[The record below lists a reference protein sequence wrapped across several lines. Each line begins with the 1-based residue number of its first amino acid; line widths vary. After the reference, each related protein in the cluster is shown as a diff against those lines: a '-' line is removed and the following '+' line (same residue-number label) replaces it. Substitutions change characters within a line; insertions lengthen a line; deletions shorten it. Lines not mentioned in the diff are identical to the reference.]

1 MPSKEFLEK
10 QNIPMGPPDGGMPDG
25 MPVIPGPMASMMG
38 GNIPEEYAHLNIPMV
53 SPDYVPPDPVIPEGF
68 TGGKVV
74 VGGVPGLHLTKE
86 GLRDD
91 AVMMYIHGGGWTIG
105 SAMQTDNV
113 LAHFANEAKLEG
125 YSVEY
130 RLAPYHKFPAAVDDC
145 VDFYCGLL
153 EMGHKRIV
161 VGGESAG
168 AGLTLSLVHALK
180 AKGLPLPAALWCSS
194 PPEGFDT
201 GTVPFIQ
208 DQFTGCN
215 DDIIEAYAG
224 DADLHDPRL
233 SPIFGDFTDFPP
245 MFIQVGGGESL
256 AAGGINLA
264 LAAMKCNNEVILHCG
279 KDMPHTFAMDAI
291 PGGGIGGSYP
301 EAVNAMKEFVTFIT
315 NTLDIE

>member
-1 MPSKEFLEK
+1 MPSKAFMEK
-10 QNIPMGPPDGGMPDG
+10 QNIPMGPPAGDMPGMP
-25 MPVIPGPMASMMG
+25 PMMGG
-38 GNIPEEYAHLNIPMV
+38 GNIPPEYADLNVPMLP
-53 SPDYVPPDPVIPEGF
+53 PDYVAPDPVIPEGF
-68 TGGKVV
+68 TGGKVE
-74 VGGVPGLHLTKE
+74 VGGVAGLHLTKE

-91 AVMMYIHGGGWTIG
+91 AVMMYIHGGGYTIG
-105 SAMQTDNV
+105 TAMQTDNV
-113 LAHFANEAKLEG
+113 LAYFANTAKLEG

-168 AGLTLSLVHALK
+168 AGLTISLVHALK

-201 GTVPFIQ
+201 DTVPYIQ
-208 DQFTGCN
+208 DQFTASN
-215 DDIIEAYAG
+215 DGIIKAYAP
-224 DADLHDPRL
+224 DADLHDPLL
-233 SPIFGDFTDFPP
+233 SPIFGDFKDFPP

-264 LAAMKCNNEVILHCG
+264 LAAMKQNNEVILHFG

-291 PGGGIGGSYP
+291 PGGMGSYP
-301 EAVNAMKEFVTFIT
+301 EAENAMKEFVTFIT
-315 NTLDIE
+315 NTLNIE